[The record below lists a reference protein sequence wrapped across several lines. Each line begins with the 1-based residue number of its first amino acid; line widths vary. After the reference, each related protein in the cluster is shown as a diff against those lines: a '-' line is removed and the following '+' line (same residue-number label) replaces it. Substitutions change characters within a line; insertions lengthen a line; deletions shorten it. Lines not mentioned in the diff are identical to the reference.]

1 MPIRVK
7 SARPS
12 TIRTPAARS
21 GGSKPPFGLP
31 KPPPGW
37 PELPEGVSLCMIV
50 KNEERFLEQCLRS
63 TAGMVDEINIVDT
76 GSTDRTVEIAKS
88 FGANVTFEPWQNDFS
103 RARNA
108 SLEMATKRWIL
119 QLDADEELLPE
130 SREALRQLRTAP
142 AYLEG
147 VWLRCIN
154 ATDRYRGGGNMSHAI
169 LRIFPNHP
177 RIRFTGSIHEFPSID
192 GSPISMT
199 GVTSPVKIVH
209 HGYLTEVVKDRDKYG
224 RNLAIIEEN
233 VKAEPEEAFHWYNLG
248 MTTHLGGDNERAAPA
263 LERMW
268 ELCLKSGM
276 RAFTANGLQTL
287 CDIYAEHLGQPEKG
301 LPYAL
306 ECIER
311 SPHYAN
317 AHFSAGKAY
326 FLMKRYDEAR
336 EMYRKAIEDGAYIDR
351 QYVVDDEVP
360 VWKAQCEIGST
371 YAEQGDYA
379 KAAEWFEKG
388 LANRPKIQP
397 MRLNYANA
405 LEKLGR
411 LAEAENAFR
420 SLYAEFCDEISIV
433 PLVNYLLRQQR
444 EREAVDLIERHFGEV
459 SPAAGVAM
467 LLAAAVVTQ
476 HKGWGNGERYLREAQ
491 RISPDAPD
499 VRAALEALDRAQ
511 GSEEAVTEV
520 QTALGERRFEDALA
534 AADRGLAAAPGDGRF
549 AYYAA
554 LACANLNRKND
565 ALGYLDRPGGG
576 LGEAADMLRATLL
589 RELGRNEEASES
601 LGRVLAHNAG
611 NVDAALMLAPLLET
625 LGRGEEAERALRGA
639 LPFGKRQVGVELAGL
654 YLRQGRL
661 EEAKRVAGEAL
672 A

>member
-1 MPIRVK
+1 MRLPASR
-7 SARPS
+7 SAG
-12 TIRTPAARS
+12 AQ
-21 GGSKPPFGLP
+21 PPLGLP

-37 PELPEGVSLCMIV
+37 LQLPEGVSLCMIV

-63 TAGMVDEINIVDT
+63 VQGMVDEINIVDT
-76 GSTDRTVEIAKS
+76 GSTDRTVEIAKA
-88 FGANVTFEPWQNDFS
+88 FGANVRFEAWRNDFAS
-103 RARNA
+103 ARNQ

-130 SREALRQLRTAP
+130 SREALQQLRTAP

-169 LRIFPNHP
+169 LRMFPNHP
-177 RIRFTGSIHEFPSID
+177 RIRFIGTIHEFPSID

-199 GVTSPVKIVH
+199 GVMSPVKIVH
-209 HGYLTEVVKDRDKYG
+209 HGYLTAVVKDRDKYG

-268 ELCLKSGM
+268 ELCLKNGM

-336 EMYRKAIEDGAYIDR
+336 EMYQRAIDDGPYVDR

-388 LANRPKIQP
+388 LANRPQIQP

-411 LAEAENAFR
+411 LAEAENVFR
-420 SLYAEFCDEISIV
+420 GVYTDFGDENSIV

-444 EREAVDLIERHFGEV
+444 EREAVDLIERHCAQV
-459 SPAAGVAM
+459 SPNAGVAM
-467 LLAAAVVTQ
+467 LMAAAAVTQ
-476 HKGWGNGERYLREAQ
+476 QKGWGDGERYLREAE
-491 RISPDAPD
+491 RISPNAPE
-499 VRAALEALDRAQ
+499 VRRALEALEQMR
-511 GSEEAVTEV
+511 GSRGTAEEAER
-520 QTALGERRFEDALA
+520 ALRERRFEDALSA
-534 AADRGLAAAPGDGRF
+534 AQRGLAGAPADGRL

-554 LACANLNRKND
+554 LACANLNQKDD
-565 ALGYLDRPGGG
+565 ALTYLQHGTVS
-576 LGEAADMLRATLL
+576 GEAADMLRATLL
-589 RELGRNEEASES
+589 REMGRREEAAQT
-601 LGRVLAHNAG
+601 LQTVLTQNPA
-611 NVDAALMLAPLLET
+611 NVDAALMAGALLES
-625 LGRGEEAERALRGA
+625 LGRNAEAELALRAA
-639 LPFGKRQVGVELAGL
+639 LPFARRQVSVELAGL
-654 YLRQGRL
+654 FLRQGRL
-661 EEAKRVAGEAL
+661 EEAKRVATEAL